1 MPLRPLLAFAL
12 AAISPALFA
21 QTALAQTDAA
31 TTPADAPATV
41 RVPIGGQ
48 AGESLSGLAV
58 FTEGPEGVLIRLRI
72 NDLPVQARGQ
82 WHAVH
87 LHETADCSGRGF
99 TASGGH
105 INPDGRAHGLL
116 NPMGPDTADLPN
128 IWADAAGNIHAEL
141 YSTAVTVTGAEGR
154 VPLLDA
160 DGSAIVV
167 HAGPDDH
174 SSQPIGGAGTRI
186 ACGAIT
192 AEQR

>member
-1 MPLRPLLAFAL
+1 MPPRYLLAVVL
-12 AAISPALFA
+12 AATGSAAVA
-21 QTALAQTDAA
+21 QPPESDF
-31 TTPADAPATV
+31 ATV

-48 AGESLSGLAV
+48 NGEPLSGLAV
-58 FTEGPEGVLIRLRI
+58 LTEGPEGILIRLRI
-72 NDLPVQARGQ
+72 NDLPVEARGQ

-116 NPMGPDTADLPN
+116 NPMGPGAADLPN

-141 YSTAVTVTGAEGR
+141 YTGTVTLTGAEGR
-154 VPLLDA
+154 VPLLDD
-160 DGSAIVV
+160 DGSAIVI

-192 AEQR
+192 GAN

>member
-1 MPLRPLLAFAL
+1 MLNRFLPAL
-12 AAISPALFA
+12 ALAVLSAAAPSVEAQPASVEV
-21 QTALAQTDAA
+21 
-31 TTPADAPATV
+31 PVTV

-48 AGESLSGLAV
+48 NGEPLSGLAV
-58 FTEGPEGVLIRLRI
+58 LTEGPGGVLIRLRI
-72 NDLPVQARGQ
+72 NDLPVEARGQ

-99 TASGGH
+99 TRSGGH

-116 NPMGPDTADLPN
+116 NPMGPAPADLPN

-167 HAGPDDH
+167 HARPDDH

-186 ACGAIT
+186 ACGAIS
-192 AEQR
+192 AGQR